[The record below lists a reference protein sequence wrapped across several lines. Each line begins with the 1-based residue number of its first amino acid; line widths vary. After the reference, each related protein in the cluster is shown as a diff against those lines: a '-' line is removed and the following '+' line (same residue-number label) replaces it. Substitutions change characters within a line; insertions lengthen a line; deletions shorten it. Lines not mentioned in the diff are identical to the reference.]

1 MPVQAIVNLDDDT
14 PRDAVGT
21 RASVVAIGNFDGV
34 HLGHQ
39 AVLAAATAE
48 ARALGLATY
57 VLTFAPHPMDVIGRG
72 APPQLTTLARRAAL
86 LVRAGVDR
94 VFVRRFD
101 AAIATW
107 SPARFAADLL
117 AGTLSAK
124 RVAVGDNFRFGAD
137 RAGDL
142 PMLGALGREL
152 GFEAYAQAMTSDAR
166 GPLSSTRA
174 RQDLAAGDLD
184 DAARVLGRPHAISG
198 VVGHGAKRGRTIGFP
213 TANLEAIPE
222 LLPRDGVYAVLV
234 DVLDVLDDAGSSGT
248 GGEQGD
254 GDARALAAGVMNV
267 GVRPTLDGA
276 GARTVEVH
284 LLDAAADLYGARLR
298 VHIVARIRDER
309 RFDGLDALKAQI
321 ADDARA
327 ARDATFAAVAAR
339 EARGARAF
347 G

>member
-1 MPVQAIVNLDDDT
+1 MQAIVNLDDDT
-14 PRDAVGT
+14 PRGAVNA
-21 RASVVAIGNFDGV
+21 RASVVAVGNFDGV

-57 VLTFAPHPMDVIGRG
+57 VLTFSPHPMDVIGRG

-101 AAIATW
+101 AAFATW
-107 SPARFAADLL
+107 SPARFAEDLL

-124 RVAVGDNFRFGAD
+124 RVAVGGNFRFGAD

-142 PMLGALGREL
+142 PMLGALGAAL
-152 GFEAYAQAMTSDAR
+152 GFEAYAQTMTSDAR

-174 RQDLAAGDLD
+174 RQGIAAGDLE
-184 DAARVLGRPHAISG
+184 DAARVLGRAHAISG

-222 LLPRDGVYAVLV
+222 VLPRDGVYAVLV
-234 DVLDVLDDAGSSGT
+234 DVLDDAWASGGG
-248 GGEQGD
+248 GGE
-254 GDARALAAGVMNV
+254 ARALAAGVMNV
-267 GVRPTLDGA
+267 GVRPTVDGA

-284 LLDAAADLYGARLR
+284 LFDVTEDLYDARLR
-298 VHIVARIRDER
+298 VHVVARIRDER

-321 ADDARA
+321 AEDARA
-327 ARDATFAAVAAR
+327 ARLATGAAVAGR

>member
-1 MPVQAIVNLDDDT
+1 MQGTVNLDDDT
-14 PRDAVGT
+14 PRDAVRA

-57 VLTFAPHPMDVIGRG
+57 VLTFSPHPMDVIGRG

-86 LVRAGVDR
+86 LLRAGVDR

-101 AAIATW
+101 AAFATW
-107 SPARFAADLL
+107 SPARFAGELL

-152 GFEAYAQAMTSDAR
+152 GFEAYAQTMTSDAR

-174 RQDLAAGDLD
+174 RQDLVAGDLD

-234 DVLDVLDDAGSSGT
+234 DVLDDAASPGSSGT
-248 GGEQGD
+248 GGDGG

-267 GVRPTLDGA
+267 GVRPTVDGA

-284 LLDAAADLYGARLR
+284 LLDVEADLYGARLR
-298 VHIVARIRDER
+298 VHVVARIRDER
-309 RFDGLDALKAQI
+309 KFDGLDALKAQI

-327 ARDATFAAVAAR
+327 ARDATRGAVAAR
-339 EARGARAF
+339 EGRGARAF